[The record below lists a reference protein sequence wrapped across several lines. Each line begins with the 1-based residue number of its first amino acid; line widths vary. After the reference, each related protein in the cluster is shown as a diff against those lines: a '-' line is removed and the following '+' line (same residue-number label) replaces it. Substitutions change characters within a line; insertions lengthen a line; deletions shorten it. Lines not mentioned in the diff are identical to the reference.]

1 MAITDKDISKLKEVF
16 ATKEDLNKF
25 ATKEELKDLNN
36 KVVTRLDKI
45 MGELEKAREDRV
57 FAKAEDDRQ
66 NLRLDGLEGR
76 MKQVE
81 VKIGA

>member
-1 MAITDKDISKLKEVF
+1 VVRDGKEKMAITDKDIDKLKEVF
-16 ATKEDLNKF
+16 ATKE
-25 ATKEELKDLNN
+25 ELKDQNN

-45 MGELEKAREDRV
+45 MGELEKAREDRI

-76 MKQVE
+76 MKKVE
-81 VKIGA
+81 VKIGV

>member
-1 MAITDKDISKLKEVF
+1 MVRDGKEKMAITDKDIDKLKEVF
-16 ATKEDLNKF
+16 ATKE
-25 ATKEELKDLNN
+25 ELKDQNN

-45 MGELEKAREDRV
+45 MGELEKAREDRI

-76 MKQVE
+76 MKKVE
-81 VKIGA
+81 VKIGV